1 MIKFEQYIAEEKIK
15 VELEN
20 KDYDLDSQ
28 LDTKADTEDEEKELT
43 DIESSILNLI
53 KDKYNEADEQKLIK
67 DTKSFCNKL
76 DKKYGEPTVD

>member
-1 MIKFEQYIAEEKIK
+1 MIKFEEYLTEEKVK

-28 LDTKADTEDEEKELT
+28 LDNKADIEDEEKELS
-43 DIESSILNLI
+43 DIENSILNLI
-53 KDKYNEADEQKLIK
+53 KDKYNDADKQKLIK

-76 DKKYGEPTVD
+76 DKKYGDITVD